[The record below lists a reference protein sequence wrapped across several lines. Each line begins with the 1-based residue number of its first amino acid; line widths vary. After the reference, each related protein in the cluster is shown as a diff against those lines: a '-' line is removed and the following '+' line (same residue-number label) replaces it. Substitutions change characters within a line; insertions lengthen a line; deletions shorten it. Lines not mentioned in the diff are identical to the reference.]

1 MAATSARF
9 TAICTTI
16 RRVMLNS
23 VGPPVSGERLASHC
37 EYRPK
42 VFATGTGIER
52 AMRRVIGSAAL
63 IRYGVNSVVNAET
76 ATAIGYRKLLVTFSD
91 NPSDAMMNENSPIL
105 IGSAALI
112 RYGVNSVVN
121 AETATAIG
129 YRKLL
134 VTFSDNPSDAM
145 MNENSP
151 ICATLMPT
159 RIDVRPS
166 LPARKVPSPQDT
178 ILPNTTATVIT
189 AIGHQ

>member
-1 MAATSARF
+1 
-9 TAICTTI
+9 
-16 RRVMLNS
+16 MLNS

-76 ATAIGYRKLLVTFSD
+76 ATAIGYKK
-91 NPSDAMMNENSPIL
+91 P
-105 IGSAALI
+105 
-112 RYGVNSVVN
+112 
-121 AETATAIG
+121 
-129 YRKLL
+129 L

-151 ICATLMPT
+151 ICDTVMPT
-159 RIDVRPS
+159 RIAVRPS
-166 LPARKVPSPQDT
+166 LPARKVPRPHETS
-178 ILPNTTATVIT
+178 LPKITATVMT
-189 AIGHQ
+189 TIGHA